1 MLEHFHDVRF
11 PVDVAFGASGG
22 PERRTEIIALASG
35 HERRNQRWR
44 RSRRRYDAGRG
55 IRSLDEL
62 YAVVAFFEARRG
74 PFHAFR
80 YRDPVDHSSAP
91 PDRAPSALDQ
101 SLGRGDGVRTR
112 FALVK
117 RYGDETRTITH
128 PQDGSVLVALDGVA
142 SGAFTFSNGEIVFDA
157 APAEG
162 AHVTAG
168 FLFDVP
174 VRFASDELSVSV
186 TAFAAGELPAV
197 PLVEVL
203 A

>member
-1 MLEHFHDVRF
+1 MIEHFHDVRF

-22 PERRTEIIALASG
+22 PERRTEIVALASG

-44 RSRRRYDAGRG
+44 RSRRRYDAGQG

-62 YAVVAFFEARRG
+62 RSVVAFFEARRG

-80 YRDPVDHSSAP
+80 YRDPFDHSSGGTVP
-91 PDRAPSALDQ
+91 EPSDQ
-101 SLGRGDGVRTR
+101 VLGFGDGRKRR
-112 FALVK
+112 FPLAK
-117 RYGDETRTITH
+117 AYGEERRAITH
-128 PQDGSVLVALDGVA
+128 PDLASLRVAVA
-142 SGAFTFSNGEIVFDA
+142 GAETTGFSFDAGEIVLHEA
-157 APAEG
+157 APETAS
-162 AHVTAG
+162 VSAG

-174 VRFASDELSVSV
+174 VRFADDELSVSL

-203 A
+203 P